1 MGENWFSEILHEL
14 IYKLMK
20 VVNSLLISLKPRKW

>member
-14 IYKLMK
+14 ANKLIT
-20 VVNSLLISLKPRKW
+20 VINSLLISLKPRKW

>member
-14 IYKLMK
+14 VNKLIK
-20 VVNSLLISLKPRKW
+20 VINSLLISLKPRK